1 VLTPFQDRITQ
12 AEVGR
17 KRCQPTVDEYQLAGL
32 LRSLKTDGSAF
43 KFGLAPCTMAIR
55 ATCVLSFRPQNLMTG
70 AVLLE
75 DTITATGHGTARIK
89 GRDSALSTT
98 ARPGSRISPFW

>member
-43 KFGLAPCTMAIR
+43 KFGLRRAPWP
-55 ATCVLSFRPQNLMTG
+55 SGRP
-70 AVLLE
+70 AY
-75 DTITATGHGTARIK
+75 
-89 GRDSALSTT
+89 
-98 ARPGSRISPFW
+98 